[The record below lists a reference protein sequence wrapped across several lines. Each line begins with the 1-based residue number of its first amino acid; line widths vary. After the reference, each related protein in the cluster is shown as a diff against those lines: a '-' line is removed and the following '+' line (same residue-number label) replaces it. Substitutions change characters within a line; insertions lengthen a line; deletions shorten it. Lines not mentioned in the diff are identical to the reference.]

1 MMTVRGYVCLD
12 WDNSQAAPWTATL
25 VLYLVAGDSGLES
38 IWMGMTRVERLVQ
51 VLVLKE
57 LSRDLLAARGWCGF
71 SLGKMSWASS
81 LLDAFLSSQLFLG
94 VTVSVP
100 RPLWMASLGGG
111 EADVSDALEV
121 AALLHKTLGHH
132 RLPLM
137 LGRGTQQIVGA
148 CVQVLRS

>member
-71 SLGKMSWASS
+71 SLVKMSWASS

-100 RPLWMASLGGG
+100 RPLWMASLLG
-111 EADVSDALEV
+111 EGISYEQGLVNIFGMILD
-121 AALLHKTLGHH
+121 
-132 RLPLM
+132 
-137 LGRGTQQIVGA
+137 
-148 CVQVLRS
+148 